1 MKNSSKMERII
12 NTALAASGM
21 SGTVFHAPLIE
32 THRGF
37 RLNKILERHS
47 NRSVQKYPHVT
58 VASSFE
64 ELLQDSDIELIVIN
78 TPDHL
83 HYEMVLQ
90 AIKAGKHVIAE
101 KPFTQEVAQALEL
114 DKLAREKGVML
125 SVFQNRRWDG
135 DFLTVKKVIE
145 ENLVGRLVEFEAH
158 FDRFRNYT
166 KPNTWKEDPSTG
178 TGTLYN
184 LGSHM
189 IDQALVLFGMP
200 ATVQADIRTMRTGGK
215 VDDNFELKLGYE
227 SVKVTLKG
235 SYLVREPG
243 PRYILHGTV
252 GSFLKWGLDPQEGAL
267 TNGELPDKPGWGME
281 DSQYFGIL
289 NTDIKDLHFNGK
301 IETIAG
307 NYLAYYDD
315 IYNALTTGNKPAVTA
330 LQACDVI
337 RVIEAAYESNKG
349 QTTVAL

>member
-1 MKNSSKMERII
+1 MERVI
-12 NTALAASGM
+12 NTGLAAYGM
-21 SGTVFHAPLIE
+21 SGKVFHAPLIE
-32 THRGF
+32 THSGF
-37 RLNKILERHS
+37 RLSKILERHS
-47 NRSVQKYPHVT
+47 NESTKKYPHVNIVRT
-58 VASSFE
+58 FE
-64 ELLQDSDIELIVIN
+64 ELLTDNEIELIVVN

-83 HYEMVLQ
+83 HYNMVSQ

-101 KPFTQEVAQALEL
+101 KPFTQTTKQALEL
-114 DKLAREKGVML
+114 DKLANEKGVMV

-166 KPNTWKEDPSTG
+166 KPNTWKEDPATG

-200 ATVQADIRTMRTGGK
+200 STVQADIRTMRTGGS

-227 SVKVTLKG
+227 SEKVTLKG

-243 PRYILHGTV
+243 PRYILHGTE
-252 GSFLKWGLDPQEGAL
+252 GSFLKWGLDPQEAAL
-267 TNGELPDKPGWGME
+267 TDGELPDKPGWGEE
-281 DSQYFGIL
+281 DSRYYGLL
-289 NTDIKDLHFNGK
+289 NTDINGLHFKGK

-307 NYLAYYDD
+307 NYLAFYDD
-315 IYNALTTGNKPAVTA
+315 IYNALTTGIKPAVTA
-330 LQACDVI
+330 IQASDVI
-337 RVIEAAYESNKG
+337 RIIEAAFESHENQKA
-349 QTTVAL
+349 VLL